1 MRTFSFFACLLVTP
15 LLTSAQDTYPPGTVL
30 VVAPT
35 QYPFAGV
42 EIGGEFSGS
51 VVVETSLI
59 QTMAVARQNPNV
71 QGVID
76 VIIDAESL
84 YERGSVTCYA
94 INGKKRWVEKVMF
107 NMGGGAAKIAEKFS
121 AKLAEKVRGK
131 TCP

>member
-1 MRTFSFFACLLVTP
+1 MRKLLFLALMLVVP
-15 LLTSAQDTYPPGTVL
+15 LTASAQDTYPPGTVL

-42 EIGGEFSGS
+42 EIGGDFSGS

-59 QTMAVARQNPNV
+59 QTMAVARQNPNI

-94 INGKKRWVEKVMF
+94 TNGKKQWVEKVMF

-121 AKLAEKVRGK
+121 ARLAEKVRGK